1 MQDIQSDYDLSQKID
16 INMTEVINKGTTQEE
31 IIKCIKSI
39 HGVLGVTAK
48 RCFNGYEISLQSS
61 VYYSKK
67 NLKEFMQELNYKIN
81 NLVMFREY

>member
-1 MQDIQSDYDLSQKID
+1 MQDIQLDYELSQKID
-16 INMTEVINKGTTQEE
+16 VNMTDVSNKGTTQEE

-48 RCFNGYEISLQSS
+48 RCFNIYEVNLQSS

-67 NLKEFMQELNYKIN
+67 NLKEFMQELNYRIN

>member
-1 MQDIQSDYDLSQKID
+1 MQDMQLNYDLSQKID

-39 HGVLGVTAK
+39 HGVLGVAAK
-48 RCFNGYEISLQSS
+48 RCFNIYEISLQSS